1 MVGYIVFVE
10 DEDSKAPKIEQMI
23 HDIIQDH
30 YLHWQNQIIVQRLR
44 NVDELKKNHEELPD
58 DAKIIYIVDLLMEG
72 DNQPKHRIDADIAY
86 IIQQRLRYAYF
97 IIYSMFTITNY
108 GTELQNVIN
117 QIAISDQS
125 NRVAQLDRSQKE
137 TLKEYIIDFIN
148 NII

>member
-1 MVGYIVFVE
+1 MAGYIVFVE

-23 HDIIQDH
+23 HGVIQDH
-30 YLHWQNQIIVQRLR
+30 YLYWQNQISVRRLR
-44 NVDELKKNHEELPD
+44 NVDELKNHEELSD

-86 IIQQRLRYAYF
+86 IIQRRLRYAYF
-97 IIYSMFTITNY
+97 IIYSVFTMTNY
-108 GTELQNVIN
+108 GTELQNIIN
-117 QIAISDQS
+117 QIEISDQS
-125 NRVAQLDRSQKE
+125 NRVVQLDRSQEE